1 MSKSTSTAEPKA
13 AAPERPE
20 VGPAML
26 GSEILVACLER
37 EGVDTIFAY
46 PGGASMEFHQALTK
60 SKKIRTILPRHEQGG
75 VFAAE
80 GYARATGRA
89 GVCMATSGPGA
100 TNLISGIADAYM
112 DSIPLVAIT
121 GQVPQAMIGKGA
133 FQETDFFGMTL
144 PIVKHSYLIT
154 DVNDL
159 PRVVKEAFHIAQT
172 GRPGPV
178 IIDVPKNIQQTRAQP
193 VFPTE
198 VRLRGYNPVSH
209 ADDVALNE
217 IIGLIEKA
225 ERPVLYCGGGIIS
238 GNAAAELREFA
249 QLTQIPVTT
258 TIMGCGAFPETDP
271 LSLRWLGMHG
281 TAYANWAVCGEYEHR
296 KSVNDPM
303 VKLHDGADL
312 LLAFGVRFDDRV
324 TGKVEKFCE
333 TGTIVHIDIDVSEH
347 NKNRKVQLAIQSD
360 IKYALG
366 RLVELARKRPAQK
379 KFPAWHQRIA
389 AWKEKAP
396 LSYRVT
402 EEVLRSQ
409 HMMDHMGGL
418 SEQVILPQMAIE
430 KLYELTKGDA
440 IITTGVGQHQ
450 MWAGQYYKYSFPR
463 QFLTSAGLGAMGYGY
478 PAALGAKVACP
489 DKQVIDIDG
498 DGSFLM
504 NVQELATAHIEK
516 IAAKVMILNNQHL
529 GMVVQWEDRFYAGN
543 RGHTYLG
550 DPDNQKL
557 IYPDYITM
565 AKAFN
570 VPAERV
576 MFRRDLPAAIERM
589 LASDQPYLLDVI
601 TPYTEHVLPFTPAG
615 RTVADMIYK

>member
-144 PIVKHSYLIT
+144 PIVKHSYLVT

-450 MWAGQYYKYSFPR
+450 MWAGQYYKYKFPR

-489 DKQVIDIDG
+489 NKQVIDIDG